1 MEIDS
6 ENKQKKKSIGIK
18 FYVNTTTT
26 KNRIEFHENK

>member
-6 ENKQKKKSIGIK
+6 ENKQKKSIGIK